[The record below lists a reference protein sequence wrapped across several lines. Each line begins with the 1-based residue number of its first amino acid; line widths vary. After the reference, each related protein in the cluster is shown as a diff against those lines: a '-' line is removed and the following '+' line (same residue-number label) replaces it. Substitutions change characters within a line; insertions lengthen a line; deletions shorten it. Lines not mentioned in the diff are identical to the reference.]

1 MNQLTKHIII
11 TSDRKKN
18 NVSVYS
24 QEPAVVVVADR
35 EDMNSLK
42 VLDEANQAG
51 IYILIGETQRYVG
64 QASNEVYR
72 RLVKHDNDQAKK
84 WWTKVI
90 FFGREDGRL
99 DKSQTDY
106 LEKKLIDLYLQT
118 NFKVENGTIGNDS
131 YIDKV
136 SRINADNIW
145 YIVQEILE
153 EVANINLFDSTQ
165 IEECDKPVV
174 AKTSDA
180 EHVFTIRDANGNEFV
195 NTSAQGNYI
204 EFVRA
209 YYHNPEYHEHV
220 ARLVVQEK
228 ATSVNILGSEK
239 NIVPSGQINTIKL
252 DTNVYLYKNYSTRR
266 RKVILE
272 KFADQI
278 GVKVEINWP

>member
-1 MNQLTKHIII
+1 MTKHIII

-35 EDMNSLK
+35 EDLNSLK

-64 QASNEVYR
+64 QASSEVYR
-72 RLVKHDNDQAKK
+72 RLIKHDSDPTKD

-90 FFGREDGRL
+90 FFGREDGRM

-106 LEKKLIDLYLQT
+106 LEKKLINLYQQT
-118 NFKVENGTIGNDS
+118 NFQVINGTIGNDS
-131 YIDKV
+131 YIDKI

-165 IEECDKPVV
+165 IEECDKRTEVR
-174 AKTSDA
+174 ASDDGQ
-180 EHVFTIRDANGNEFV
+180 VFMIKDSNGHEFV
-195 NTSAQGNYI
+195 NASAQGNYI

-209 YYHNPEYHEHV
+209 YYRNPQYRERIS
-220 ARLVVQEK
+220 RLVIQEK

-252 DTNVYLYKNYSTRR
+252 DRNVYLFKNYSTSR
-266 RKVILE
+266 RKVVLE
-272 KFADQI
+272 KFAQQI
-278 GVKVEINWP
+278 GVQVEINWP